1 MFPGR
6 ALRELRIAAGLTL
19 EEVAHSAGVST
30 AYLSKVERDE
40 KAPRARWVSRVLFAI
55 GEQLGAPE
63 LAVAN
68 IPVAE
73 QVPA

>member
-6 ALRELRIAAGLTL
+6 ALRDLRVAAGLTL

-55 GEQLGAPE
+55 GNQLGSTE
-63 LAVAN
+63 LGATNV
-68 IPVAE
+68 PVVE

>member
-6 ALRELRIAAGLTL
+6 ALRDLRIAAGLTL

-55 GEQLGAPE
+55 GNQLGTAE
-63 LAVAN
+63 RTVAKV
-68 IPVAE
+68 PVVE